1 MAARRLKP
9 GWWVLGGLAF
19 AALLWFGVPA
29 AGKHLAFFR
38 VRRVEFHG
46 ITHLTPERLMPAIRL
61 AENASIFASLD
72 GIDDRLKA
80 VPGVLGASVHRRIP
94 GTLRVDIDEA
104 RPVALAPARDGGMTL
119 VDERGRSLP
128 FDPTISAPDLPIIP
142 RPDSAVAGVLA
153 RVREVDPGLFA
164 RVTSAARYQKDVI
177 LQVDSQRYWFRPN
190 ASAEAILA
198 VTAVAADL
206 ALKKLDY
213 AELDGRFADQV
224 IVRRRGA

>member
-1 MAARRLKP
+1 M
-9 GWWVLGGLAF
+9 LGGLAL

-29 AGKHLAFFR
+29 AGRNLAFFR

-46 ITHLTPERLMPAIRL
+46 ITHLTPERLMPAIKL
-61 AENASIFASLD
+61 PENASIFAGLD
-72 GIDDRLKA
+72 GIEARLMKI
-80 VPGVLGASVHRRIP
+80 PGVRSAAIHRRIP
-94 GTLRVDIDEA
+94 GTLRVDIEEA
-104 RPVALAPARDGGMTL
+104 RPVALAPVRDGGMTL
-119 VDERGRSLP
+119 VDERGMALP
-128 FDPTISAPDLPIIP
+128 FDPTVSAPDLPIIA
-142 RPDSAVAGVLA
+142 RPDSLVAGVLA

-164 RVTSAARYQKDVI
+164 RVTSATRNQKDVV

-206 ALKKLDY
+206 ARKQLDY

>member
-1 MAARRLKP
+1 LKP
-9 GWWVLGGLAF
+9 GWWILGGLAL

-29 AGKHLAFFR
+29 AGRHLAFFR
-38 VRRVEFHG
+38 MRRVEFHG
-46 ITHLTPERLMPAIRL
+46 ITHLTPERLMPAVKL
-61 AENASIFASLD
+61 PEDASIFESLD
-72 GIDDRLKA
+72 GIEQRLTA
-80 VPGVLGASVHRRIP
+80 IPGVLGATVHRRIP
-94 GTLRVDIDEA
+94 GTLRIDIDEA
-104 RPVALAPARDGGMTL
+104 RPVGLAPSREGGMTL
-119 VDERGRSLP
+119 VDERGRALP
-128 FDPTISAPDLPIIP
+128 FDPTVSAPDLPIMV

-164 RVTSAARYQKDVI
+164 RVTSAARSQKDVV

-206 ALKKLDY
+206 ARKKWDY

>member
-9 GWWVLGGLAF
+9 GWWVLGGLSL

-29 AGKHLAFFR
+29 AGRNLAFFR
-38 VRRVEFHG
+38 VRHVEFHG
-46 ITHLTPERLMPAIRL
+46 ITHLTPERLMPAIKL
-61 AENASIFASLD
+61 AEDASIFESLD
-72 GIDDRLKA
+72 GIEERLIKI
-80 VPGVLGASVHRRIP
+80 PGVLSAKIHRRIP

-104 RPVALAPARDGGMTL
+104 RPVALAPSREGGMTL
-119 VDERGRSLP
+119 VDERGRPLP
-128 FDPTISAPDLPIIP
+128 FDPTVSAPDLPIIA

-164 RVTSAARYQKDVI
+164 RVTSAAKSQKDVV

-206 ALKKLDY
+206 ARKKWDY

>member
-1 MAARRLKP
+1 M
-9 GWWVLGGLAF
+9 LGAV
-19 AALLWFGVPA
+19 LWFGVPA
-29 AGKHLAFFR
+29 AGRNLAFFR

-46 ITHLTPERLMPAIRL
+46 ITHLTPERLMPAIKL
-61 AENASIFASLD
+61 SENASIFDGMD
-72 GIDDRLKA
+72 GIEERLVKI
-80 VPGVLGASVHRRIP
+80 PGVRGATIHRRIP
-94 GTLRVDIDEA
+94 GTLRVDIEEA
-104 RPVALAPARDGGMTL
+104 RPVALAPAREGGMTL
-119 VDERGRSLP
+119 VDELGKALP
-128 FDPTISAPDLPIIP
+128 FDPTVSAPDLPIIP
-142 RPDSAVAGVLA
+142 RPDSLVAGVLA

-164 RVTSAARYQKDVI
+164 RVTSAAKSQKDVV

-206 ALKKLDY
+206 ARKQLDY

>member
-1 MAARRLKP
+1 
-9 GWWVLGGLAF
+9 VLGGLALV
-19 AALLWFGVPA
+19 ALVWFGAPA
-29 AGKHLAFFR
+29 LARNLGFFR
-38 VRRVEFHG
+38 MRRVEFHG
-46 ITHLTPERLMPAIRL
+46 ITHLTPDRLMPAIKL
-61 AENASIFASLD
+61 ADDASIFDSLE
-72 GIDDRLKA
+72 GIEQRLKA
-80 VPGVLGASVHRRIP
+80 IPGVLDASVHRRIP

-104 RPVALAPARDGGMTL
+104 RPVALAPSRDGGMTL
-119 VDERGRSLP
+119 VDERGRALP
-128 FDPTISAPDLPIIP
+128 FDPTLSAPDLPIVA
-142 RPDSAVAGVLA
+142 RPDSAVAQLLA

-164 RVTSAARYQKDVI
+164 RISSASKNQKDVV

-206 ALKKLDY
+206 ARKQWTY

>member
-9 GWWVLGGLAF
+9 GWWVLGGLLFGAVLWVGLP
-19 AALLWFGVPA
+19 LLARNLG
-29 AGKHLAFFR
+29 FFR
-38 VRRVEFHG
+38 LRQVEFHG
-46 ITHLTPERLMPAIRL
+46 ISHLTPERLMPAIKL
-61 AENASIFASLD
+61 AEDASIFDSLE
-72 GIDDRLKA
+72 GIEDRLKKI
-80 VPGVLGASVHRRIP
+80 PGVVAASVHRRIP
-94 GTLRVDIDEA
+94 GTLRIDIEEA
-104 RPVALAPARDGGMTL
+104 RPVALAPSREGGMTL
-119 VDERGRSLP
+119 VDERGRALP
-128 FDPTISAPDLPIIP
+128 FDPTVSAPDLPIMP
-142 RPDSAVAGVLA
+142 RPDSVVAGVLA

-164 RVTSAARYQKDVI
+164 RVTSAAKNQKDVV

-206 ALKKLDY
+206 ARKKWDY

>member
-1 MAARRLKP
+1 VAARRLKP
-9 GWWVLGGLAF
+9 GWWLLGSLSL

-29 AGKHLAFFR
+29 AGRHLAFFR
-38 VRRVEFHG
+38 VRQVEFHG

-61 AENASIFASLD
+61 AEDASIFESLE
-72 GIDDRLKA
+72 GIEERLSRI
-80 VPGVLGASVHRRIP
+80 PGVRGAKVRRRIP

-104 RPVALAPARDGGMTL
+104 RPVALAPSREGGMTL
-119 VDERGRSLP
+119 VDERGRALP
-128 FDPTISAPDLPIIP
+128 FDPTVSAPDLPIIA
-142 RPDSAVAGVLA
+142 RPDSTVAGVLS

-164 RVTSAARYQKDVI
+164 RVTSAAKHQKDVV

-206 ALKKLDY
+206 ARKKWDY

>member
-9 GWWVLGGLAF
+9 GWWVLGGLALV
-19 AALLWFGVPA
+19 ALLWFGLPVL
-29 AGKHLAFFR
+29 GRNLGFFR
-38 VRRVEFHG
+38 LRRVEFHG
-46 ITHLTPERLMPAIRL
+46 ITHLSPQRLMPAIKL
-61 AENASIFASLD
+61 AEDASIFDSLE
-72 GIDDRLKA
+72 GIEERLQA
-80 VPGVLGASVHRRIP
+80 IPGVVSASVHRRIP
-94 GTLRVDIDEA
+94 GTIRVDIEEA
-104 RPVALAPARDGGMTL
+104 RPVALSPSREGGMTL
-119 VDERGRSLP
+119 VDERGRTLP
-128 FDPTISAPDLPIIP
+128 FDPTISAPDLPIMV

-164 RVTSAARYQKDVI
+164 RVVSASKYQKDVV

-206 ALKKLDY
+206 ARKKWDY

-224 IVRRRGA
+224 IVRRRGV

>member
-1 MAARRLKP
+1 M
-9 GWWVLGGLAF
+9 LGALAL

-29 AGKHLAFFR
+29 AGRHLAFFR

-46 ITHLTPERLMPAIRL
+46 ITHLTPERLMPAIKL
-61 AENASIFASLD
+61 AEDASIFESLD
-72 GIDDRLKA
+72 GIEERLLKI
-80 VPGVLGASVHRRIP
+80 PGVLGATVRRRIP

-104 RPVALAPARDGGMTL
+104 RPVALAPSRDGGMTL
-119 VDERGRSLP
+119 VDERGRALP
-128 FDPTISAPDLPIIP
+128 FDPTVSAPDLPIMA
-142 RPDSAVAGVLA
+142 RPDSQVAGVLA

-164 RVTSAARYQKDVI
+164 RVTSAAKNQKDVV

-206 ALKKLDY
+206 ARKQWDY